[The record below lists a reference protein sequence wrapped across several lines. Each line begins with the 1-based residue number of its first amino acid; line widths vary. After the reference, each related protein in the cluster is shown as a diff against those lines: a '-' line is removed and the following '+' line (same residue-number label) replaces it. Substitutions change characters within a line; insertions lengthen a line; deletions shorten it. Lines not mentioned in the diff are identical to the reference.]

1 MQGDHGGSYPK
12 KKRAGA
18 WAQAV
23 AAGEG
28 GAGWGVVVVEQTAR
42 QAQLQ
47 VDSGGGKLLH
57 ELYGPVMLDRGSPLY
72 LGAERAT
79 NNTAELSA
87 VVEVRRW
94 RARGPRGVE

>member
-1 MQGDHGGSYPK
+1 
-12 KKRAGA
+12 
-18 WAQAV
+18 
-23 AAGEG
+23 
-28 GAGWGVVVVEQTAR
+28 VVVVEQTVQ

-47 VDSGGGKLLH
+47 DDITSGKLLH

-87 VVEVRRW
+87 VVEVRCPHAWIHVADGRT
-94 RARGPRGVE
+94 G